1 MSLIERLKR
10 FEMKEP
16 PKRIRQAK
24 EVYEPVPETPERP
37 EKPRPRRIRTFSSSI
52 ASSHISTPQTS
63 EPLEPE
69 ISRPIPVEHERPVET
84 ARESDLDLEIK
95 ARIHSQVLDLL
106 SPELLS
112 SDDEERI
119 RIEVERLLNSIL
131 NREMISLSR
140 GERERLFGE
149 IMAEIVGLGPIEE
162 FMRDPEVTEIMVNG
176 PHRIYIERAGK
187 IYPTGKKF
195 RDDEHLLRII
205 HRIIAPLNRRLDE
218 TTPMV
223 DARLPDGSRVN
234 AVIPPISL
242 IGPVLTVHKFYKER
256 FTMEDL
262 IELGTLDKRMADFL
276 AACVVARLD
285 IMISGGTSTGK
296 TTFLNVLSSFIP
308 EGERLITIED
318 AAELKLHQEHVI
330 TLEARPAGLTGRGE
344 VSIRDLVRNALRMR
358 PDRIIIGEV
367 RGGEAI
373 DLLQA
378 MNTGHEGSMSTCHAN
393 SPLDMISRLETMVLM
408 SGIDLPE
415 RAIREQ
421 IASALDVIVQMGR
434 FPDGSRKVV
443 KVTEIQGIQADRVI
457 MQDIFTFR
465 RKGLNRNGQVIGEFI
480 YTGAKPS
487 FLDQLQEFG
496 FNPAELGI
504 L

>member
-1 MSLIERLKR
+1 MSLIERLRK
-10 FEMKEP
+10 FEMTNPPRKEETGETQ
-16 PKRIRQAK
+16 RAK
-24 EVYEPVPETPERP
+24 PGRVERT
-37 EKPRPRRIRTFSSSI
+37 RSRTFSSSV
-52 ASSHISTPQTS
+52 ASYRPSRSS
-63 EPLEPE
+63 EVYEREPLTHRVVQQTLNAQPLNAEL
-69 ISRPIPVEHERPVET
+69 T
-84 ARESDLDLEIK
+84 TESDLDLELKI
-95 ARIHSQVLDLL
+95 RIHSQVLDLL
-106 SPELLS
+106 PPELLS
-112 SDDEERI
+112 SDDEARI
-119 RIEVERLLNSIL
+119 KIEVERILSSIL

-140 GERERLFGE
+140 GEKEKLFDE
-149 IMAEIVGLGPIEE
+149 IMAEILGLGPIEE
-162 FMRDPEVTEIMVNG
+162 FMKDPEVTEIMVNG
-176 PHRIYIERAGK
+176 PHRIYIERGGR

-195 RDDEHLLRII
+195 KDDEHLLRII

-218 TTPMV
+218 TNPMV

-242 IGPVLTVHKFYKER
+242 IGPVLTIHKFYKER
-256 FTMEDL
+256 FTMDEL
-262 IELGTLDKRMADFL
+262 IQLGTIDRRMADFL

-285 IMISGGTSTGK
+285 VMISGGTSTGK

-330 TLEARPAGLTGRGE
+330 TLEARPAGLTGRGG

-367 RGGEAI
+367 RGGEAL

-393 SPLDMISRLETMVLM
+393 SPLDMISRLETMALM
-408 SGIDLPE
+408 SGIELPE

-443 KVTEIQGIQADRVI
+443 KITEVQGIQADKVI
-457 MQDIFTFR
+457 LQDIFVFR
-465 RKGLNRNGQVIGEFI
+465 RKGLDRNGRVIGEFT
-480 YTGAKPS
+480 YTGARPS

-496 FNPAELGI
+496 FDPAKLGI